1 MKEPKTQEE
10 FEQKVTHLFNSIL
23 KELSNEN
30 VKMWDEFK
38 KVAQIVKV
46 KRNATKAYY
55 LLDIIPNNKSL
66 SKISLATNTV
76 NYTMLNLRDLG
87 LCEIKNNYIYFND
100 KFKTNLL
107 K

>member
-1 MKEPKTQEE
+1 MTEPKTQEE
-10 FEQKVTHLFNSIL
+10 FEQKVQDLFKSIFF
-23 KELSNEN
+23 ELTDKN
-30 VKMWDEFK
+30 VKKWDDFK
-38 KVAQIVKV
+38 QVAQIVKV
-46 KRNATKAYY
+46 ERNTEQNYY

-76 NYTMLNLRDLG
+76 NYTMLNLRDMG

-100 KFKTNLL
+100 KFKTNLI